1 MSRIGIRFALFCTA
15 LASSVSSEAADY
27 TFPTAALKSLEAA
40 YTARD
45 IEAAVAARDFAA
57 EAREMLLAISKGDT
71 TISKDPGILKQ
82 TADVLEK
89 GYRLEMKS
97 KGFPSMA
104 TLSCQ
109 IVETTP
115 KRPDLVP
122 MLETGIWPDQS
133 RSTETVY
140 AIKTPTGWKII
151 TLPQTGA

>member
-1 MSRIGIRFALFCTA
+1 MRQLRFRCTI
-15 LASSVSSEAADY
+15 LCLGLGTWVLSVAADY
-27 TFPTAALKSLEAA
+27 TSPSAALKSLEAA
-40 YTARD
+40 YIHND

-57 EAREMLLAISKGDT
+57 EAREMLLVISKGDT

-97 KGFPSMA
+97 KGFPPMA
-104 TLSCQ
+104 TLQCQ
-109 IVETTP
+109 VLEQAP

-122 MLETGIWPDQS
+122 MVETCIWPDKS

-140 AIKTPTGWKII
+140 AIKTPAGWKII
-151 TLPQTGA
+151 NLPAEGA